1 MIPVRYVWVCVLGL
15 LAAGS
20 CGFVAREREERV
32 ESGPSEEVFLREGQ
46 SSGVLEDQVSVT
58 LVDVEQGNRISEVT
72 IRLATSDGA
81 SNVETVEAVR
91 NQRFSE
97 ALRLESYAVRVVEYP
112 GVDSARLIVTREVL
126 GVAPD

>member
-1 MIPVRYVWVCVLGL
+1 M
-15 LAAGS
+15 
-20 CGFVAREREERV
+20 

-46 SSGVLEDQVSVT
+46 SAEVLEDQVSVT

-81 SNVETVEAVR
+81 SNVGTVEAVR

-97 ALRLESYAVRVVEYP
+97 ALRLEPYAVRVVEYP